1 MKSIARGAIIGTC
14 ALAVLC
20 TAGTAEAQRRA
31 RVNRDAPVP
40 RIERLAEALELTDE
54 QMDQLK
60 SLREAG
66 LEEMADLRKEMLRV
80 RHDMRGEMLEDNPDI
95 AKLKKL
101 IATKSEIRANMEIF
115 RLEHRMAMRDILT
128 EEQRDKLM
136 MLRGRGWRGGFRDG
150 CGFGRGKMGFR
161 RGMRGGGR
169 GFGPGMGFGD
179 GPGFGGRGPCGQGFG
194 MGLCPLDMEFDG
206 LGPGPLWDDED

>member
-1 MKSIARGAIIGTC
+1 MKSIARGAIIGLC
-14 ALAVLC
+14 ALALV
-20 TAGTAEAQRRA
+20 GTAATADAQRRA
-31 RVNRDAPVP
+31 RANRDAPVP

-54 QMDQLK
+54 QMGQLK
-60 SLREAG
+60 SLREEG
-66 LEEMADLRKEMLRV
+66 FQEMADLRKEMARV
-80 RHDMRGEMLEDNPDI
+80 KNDMRGEMLEDNPDI

-101 IATKSEIRANMEIF
+101 IATKSEIRANMEIL

-150 CGFGRGKMGFR
+150 PGFGRGKMGHR
-161 RGMRGGGR
+161 RGMRGGGP
-169 GFGPGMGFGD
+169 GFGPGFGD
-179 GPGFGGRGPCGQGFG
+179 DPGFEGRGPCGQGFG

-206 LGPGPLWDDED
+206 LEPGPLWDDED